1 MSKVKIYIE
10 ETDET
15 FELNVEG
22 SVSKVEINTTKGI
35 YSVVKNQEKKNVTK
49 EELDDIS
56 NSLENLFGQFK
67 HKTRN

>member
-49 EELDDIS
+49 EELDDIA
-56 NSLENLFGQFK
+56 NALENLF
-67 HKTRN
+67 N